1 MPVSN
6 DYTDP
11 AGESE
16 MRRRAAWLLAMLA
29 LVAVLLVALM
39 VMFLGGGSDKHGGDN
54 VAFPT
59 FYPTAPASPAQSSAA
74 PTQRRHVHHALRHSR
89 SAHPKTHSA
98 AHSSSVSIPPHS
110 NRHTVDCPDSQPCVA
125 DGDIGN
131 AVAAINAYRHEHGQP
146 PVSGSVTGAAQKCA
160 VSNGGDCSGSWAES
174 QVAAASGQQAVQ
186 KILPFAHHLL
196 DSGLSSVQVGWAY
209 DPSAKQFYFALIEN
223 D

>member
-1 MPVSN
+1 MSN

-29 LVAVLLVALM
+29 VVAVLLVALM
-39 VMFLGGGSDKHGGDN
+39 VLFLGGGNNKHGGDN

-59 FYPTAPASPAQSSAA
+59 FYPTAPPSSPQTSAT
-74 PTQRRHVHHALRHSR
+74 PTHRRPVHHAHRHSR
-89 SAHPKTHSA
+89 SRHPRTHSPA
-98 AHSSSVSIPPHS
+98 GSSSVSVPPHS
-110 NRHTVDCPDSQPCVA
+110 TRHTVNCPDSQPCVA
-125 DGDIGN
+125 AGDIGN
-131 AVAAINAYRHEHGQP
+131 AVAAINDYRHEHGQP

-174 QVAAASGQQAVQ
+174 QVPAANGQEAVN

-223 D
+223 G